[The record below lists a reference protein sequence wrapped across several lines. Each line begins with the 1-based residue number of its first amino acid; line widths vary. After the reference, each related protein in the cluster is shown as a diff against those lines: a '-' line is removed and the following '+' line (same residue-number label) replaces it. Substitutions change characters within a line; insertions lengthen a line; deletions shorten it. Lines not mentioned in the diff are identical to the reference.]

1 MSELPV
7 YKNALSVCD
16 DTSLSLLDNEVVSY
30 MKLRI
35 VRLQLTLQHMWS
47 NVDELVNEGA
57 HVIQSY
63 ALVVQNTVKNIKEYM
78 LQLFRNVL

>member
-1 MSELPV
+1 MLVVYEL
-7 YKNALSVCD
+7 YKNVLSVCD

-63 ALVVQNTVKNIKEYM
+63 VLVAQNTVKNIKEYPAI
-78 LQLFRNVL
+78 